1 MSLKQYN
8 KVIVNN
14 QTIIDLTSDTV
25 TSESL
30 LLGRI
35 AHSSDGSVIT
45 GSYLTDYFNLLLD
58 NNSDVLTD
66 SSGNQYTGDIG
77 YISQADCKASKDE
90 LSNTIISNTSTISI
104 LNRQIAEM
112 QTLIEEY
119 EDIIENY
126 DSVAQGFLLDSD
138 YQRISTDVAGS

>member
-45 GSYLTDYFNLLLD
+45 GSYVTDYFDFLLD
-58 NNSDVLTD
+58 NQSDVITD
-66 SSGNQYTGDIG
+66 SSGNKIIGDIG
-77 YISQADCKASKDE
+77 YISMAEYKSMMDSLQATIDE
-90 LSNTIISNTSTISI
+90 YYRIINDYNI
-104 LNRQIAEM
+104 LAPGFV
-112 QTLIEEY
+112 LDSEY
-119 EDIIENY
+119 EKIE
-126 DSVAQGFLLDSD
+126 V
-138 YQRISTDVAGS
+138 DVASES

>member
-45 GSYLTDYFNLLLD
+45 GSYVTDYFDFLLD
-58 NNSDVLTD
+58 NQSDVITD
-66 SSGNQYTGDIG
+66 SSGNKITGDVG
-77 YISQADCKASKDE
+77 YISMAEYKSMMDSLQATIDE
-90 LSNTIISNTSTISI
+90 YYRIINDYNI
-104 LNRQIAEM
+104 LAPGFV
-112 QTLIEEY
+112 LDSEY
-119 EDIIENY
+119 EKIE
-126 DSVAQGFLLDSD
+126 V
-138 YQRISTDVAGS
+138 DVASES